1 MFIVIVSTIMLI
13 AELGIFLLKRKSKK
27 SLVPEATARDRAET
41 ERNGKAMTIV
51 IGVLCVL
58 GVVGFLTRS
67 FVVIDG
73 NQVGHLDR
81 IYLAGNLPAGK
92 IIAKS
97 GQQGPQAEILGPG
110 LKVSLFIKVLYDVTP
125 FPVIYVKEGMLGF
138 ITAKDGL
145 PLDNGQFIAEAW
157 PEAEFEQMLNAEYF
171 LGEGKGRKGPQLT
184 VLRPGK
190 YRINHYLFEVK
201 MHPALDVPTGH
212 VAVIR
217 SNVQENAECDV
228 VGPIQE
234 SELSVATP
242 IVPKGCIGVWDE
254 AINPGRYYLNPK
266 AYVATLIPTR
276 IQTWT
281 YKGGYTERKIDLT
294 VGNDGKITQKPS
306 ETLIPIPE
314 NAADKAINVR
324 VEGWTVPVEL
334 RALIQVHPK
343 NAPIVVA
350 SVGSL
355 DDVENKIVT
364 PVIRDKLR
372 TIGGNKNRK
381 VLDFIS
387 KRETIAAEVLATVA
401 AEARKAGVTVQELR
415 LGEPAIPPELLV
427 ATLREQ
433 LATQLKHTYTQ
444 EKAAQEE
451 RIKVEKDRATADQQ
465 HVLVKAEIGKQAAQ
479 HFKIQLKREGEGQ
492 KLKLMEIAK
501 GQQAQ
506 VNVLGKERT
515 MQLQMLEK
523 SLAAAV
529 KNPAI
534 VKVPV
539 VNVISGS
546 GGGDL
551 NGAAAI
557 LGSSNIVQMLNN
569 QRMKETDALK
579 SK

>member
-1 MFIVIVSTIMLI
+1 MFIVIISTVLLVI
-13 AELGIFLLKRKSKK
+13 ALGIFLTKRKTNKNTNAEIS
-27 SLVPEATARDRAET
+27 PRDRAEAA
-41 ERNGKAMTIV
+41 RNGKAMTV
-51 IGVLCVL
+51 VASVLCVL
-58 GVVGFLTRS
+58 GVIGFLTRS
-67 FVVIDG
+67 FVIIDG
-73 NQVGHLDR
+73 NMVGHLDR
-81 IYLAGNLPAGK
+81 IYLAGDLPAGK

-110 LKVSLFIKVLYDVTP
+110 LKVIPFIRVLYDVNQ
-125 FPVIYVKEGMLGF
+125 FPVIEVAEGMLGF
-138 ITAKDGL
+138 ITAKDGK
-145 PLDNGQFIAEAW
+145 PLSEGQFIAEAW
-157 PEAEFEQMLNAEYF
+157 PELEFEKMLNAEYF
-171 LGEGKGRKGPQLT
+171 LGEGNGKKGPQLT
-184 VLRPGK
+184 VLRPGS
-190 YRINHYLFEVK
+190 YRINHYLFVVK
-201 MHPALDVPTGH
+201 MYPALDVPTGH

-217 SNVQENAECDV
+217 SNVQENANCEV
-228 VGPIQE
+228 AVLPKETE
-234 SELSVATP
+234 SKVATP
-242 IVPKGCIGVWDE
+242 IVEKGCIGVWDE

-306 ETLIPIPE
+306 ETIIPVPE

-401 AEARKAGVTVQELR
+401 IEARKAGVTVQEIR

-433 LATQLKHTYTQ
+433 LAKQLKHTYTQ

-465 HVLVKAEIGKQAAQ
+465 HVLVKAEIGKQAAN

-546 GGGDL
+546 DGGDL

>member
-1 MFIVIVSTIMLI
+1 MFIVIISTVLLVV
-13 AELGIFLLKRKSKK
+13 ALGIFLMKRKSNKNID
-27 SLVPEATARDRAET
+27 PELTPRARAEAA
-41 ERNGKAMTIV
+41 RNGKAMTV
-51 IGVLCVL
+51 VASVLCVL

-67 FVVIDG
+67 FVIIEG
-73 NQVGHLDR
+73 NMVGHLDR
-81 IYLAGNLPAGK
+81 IYLAGDLPPGK
-92 IIAKS
+92 IIAKG
-97 GQQGPQAEILGPG
+97 GQQGPQARILGPG
-110 LKVSLFIKVLYDVTP
+110 LKVIPFIRVLYDVTP
-125 FPVIYVKEGMLGF
+125 FPVIEIGEGMLGF
-138 ITAKDGL
+138 VTAKDGL
-145 PLDNGQFIAEAW
+145 PLKEGQFIAEAW
-157 PEAEFEQMLNAEYF
+157 PEAKFEKMLTAEYF
-171 LGEGKGRKGPQLT
+171 LGEGKGKKGPQLT
-184 VLRPGK
+184 VLRPGS

-217 SNVQENAECDV
+217 SNVQENVNCDV
-228 VGPIQE
+228 AVTPKAIE
-234 SELSVATP
+234 SKVATP
-242 IVPKGCIGVWDE
+242 IVKKGCIGVWDE

-294 VGNDGKITQKPS
+294 VGNDGKITQQSS
-306 ETLIPIPE
+306 ERPVPIPD

-355 DDVENKIVT
+355 DDIENKIVT

-372 TIGGNKNRK
+372 TIGGSKDRK

-387 KRETIAAEVLATVA
+387 KREIIAAEVLATVA
-401 AEARKAGVTVQELR
+401 AEARKAGVTVQEIR

-444 EKAAQEE
+444 EKAAQAE

-465 HVLVKAEIGKQAAQ
+465 HVLVKAEIGKQAAN
-479 HFKIQLKREGEGQ
+479 HYKIQLKREGEGQ

-523 SLAAAV
+523 TLAAAV

-539 VNVISGS
+539 VNVLGES
-546 GGGDL
+546 GGGL
-551 NGAAAI
+551 NSAAAI
-557 LGSSNIVQMLNN
+557 LGSSNIVQMLNS
-569 QRMKETDALK
+569 QKIKETDALK